1 MGTQTEVPGLLSGV
15 EGEMAGNSI
24 GKAFRVTT
32 WGESHGRAIGVVVDG
47 CPPGLPLDE
56 PSIQKDLDRRKPGQ
70 SELTTA
76 REEGDKVE
84 ILSGVFEGK
93 TSGTPVSLLILN
105 RGQQSHRYD
114 HLRDVFR
121 PGHAEATY
129 YQKYGIYD
137 HRGGG
142 RASARETAARVA
154 AGAVAKQI
162 LLEQGIEVI
171 GYTRKVGPIEAE
183 TFDLHEIE
191 KNAVRCPDPVQAKKM
206 ADFIRQVRDE
216 DDSIGGVVEVVV
228 RGVPAGLG
236 EPVYDKMDADLA
248 KGLMSINAIKGVEI
262 GAGFRAAGMRGSE
275 NNDPWIFEDGRLRT
289 KTNHAGG
296 IIGGITT
303 GEDLVVRIAIKPP
316 STIGLPQQT
325 VDRRGQTVTVTPG
338 DKEAKRRHD
347 PCICPRVVPV
357 AEAMVAIVLTDHF
370 LRQRALRG
378 ARPDPE

>member
-1 MGTQTEVPGLLSGV
+1 
-15 EGEMAGNSI
+15 MAGNSF
-24 GKAFRVTT
+24 GKAFRITT
-32 WGESHGRAIGVVVDG
+32 WGESHGRAIGAVVDG
-47 CPPGLPLDE
+47 CPPGLSLDE
-56 PSIQKDLDRRKPGQ
+56 QMIQKDLDRRKPGQ

-76 REEGDKVE
+76 RKESDQVE

-105 RGQQSHRYD
+105 KGQQSYRYD

-154 AGAVAKQI
+154 AGAVAKRI
-162 LLEQGIEVI
+162 IAEEGIEVI
-171 GYTRKVGPIEAE
+171 GYTRRVGPVEAE
-183 TFDLHEIE
+183 TFDLQAIE
-191 KNAVRCPDPVQAKKM
+191 GNAVRCPDPVQAQKM
-206 ADFIRQVRDE
+206 AELIQRVRDAG
-216 DDSIGGVVEVVV
+216 DSIGGLVEVIA

-248 KGLMSINAIKGVEI
+248 KALMSINAIKGVEI
-262 GAGFRAAGMRGSE
+262 GAGFNVAGKKGSE
-275 NNDPWIFEDGRLRT
+275 NNDPWIFENGRLRT

-303 GEDLVVRIAIKPP
+303 GEELIVRFAVKPP
-316 STIGLPQQT
+316 STIGIPQKT
-325 VDRRGQTVTVTPG
+325 VDRTGRTVTMTPG
-338 DKEAKRRHD
+338 DKDAKKRHD

-357 AEAMVAIVLTDHF
+357 AEAMVAIVLADHL
-370 LRQRALRG
+370 LRQRGLRG
-378 ARPDPE
+378 TAFKAGKAS

>member
-1 MGTQTEVPGLLSGV
+1 
-15 EGEMAGNSI
+15 MAGNSF

-76 REEGDKVE
+76 RKEGDKVE
-84 ILSGVFEGK
+84 ILSGVFEGR
-93 TSGTPVSLLILN
+93 TSGTPVCLLILN
-105 RGQQSHRYD
+105 EGQQSHRYD

-183 TFDLHEIE
+183 TFDLRQIE

-206 ADFIRQVRDE
+206 ADLIRQVRDE
-216 DDSIGGVVEVVV
+216 DDSIGGVVEIVV

-262 GAGFRAAGMRGSE
+262 GAGLSAAGMRGSE

-303 GEDLVVRIAIKPP
+303 GEDLVVRIAVKPP
-316 STIGLPQQT
+316 STIGIPQQT
-325 VDRRGQTVTVTPG
+325 VDRTGQTVTVTPG
-338 DKEAKRRHD
+338 DTEARRRHD

-378 ARPDPE
+378 AGPDTE

>member
-1 MGTQTEVPGLLSGV
+1 M
-15 EGEMAGNSI
+15 
-24 GKAFRVTT
+24 
-32 WGESHGRAIGVVVDG
+32 
-47 CPPGLPLDE
+47 
-56 PSIQKDLDRRKPGQ
+56 
-70 SELTTA
+70 
-76 REEGDKVE
+76 E

-93 TSGTPVSLLILN
+93 TLGTPVCLLILN
-105 RGQQSHRYD
+105 KGQQSHRYD

-183 TFDLHEIE
+183 TFDLREIE

-206 ADFIRQVRDE
+206 ADLIRQVRDE
-216 DDSIGGVVEVVV
+216 DDSIGGVVEVIA

-262 GAGFRAAGMRGSE
+262 GAGLGAAGMRGSE

-303 GEDLVVRIAIKPP
+303 GEDLVVRIAVKPP
-316 STIGLPQQT
+316 STIGIPQQT
-325 VDRRGQTVTVTPG
+325 VDRTGQNRDRNPGRHRSQKTARSLHMSESGPGRRGHGRHRSGRPFSAAASLEGSRTRRRIDPPRAPKR
-338 DKEAKRRHD
+338 DRRKESEASIRNCTKTASSPSPLAFAKASRENGNRD
-347 PCICPRVVPV
+347 FINGSEGSRS
-357 AEAMVAIVLTDHF
+357 F
-370 LRQRALRG
+370 LGGFATETASQ
-378 ARPDPE
+378 ETE

>member
-1 MGTQTEVPGLLSGV
+1 
-15 EGEMAGNSI
+15 MAGNSF
-24 GKAFRVTT
+24 GAAFRMTT
-32 WGESHGRAIGVVVDG
+32 WGESHGEAIGVIVDG

-56 PSIQKDLDRRKPGQ
+56 QTIQKDLDRRKPGQ

-84 ILSGVFEGK
+84 ILSGVFEG
-93 TSGTPVSLLILN
+93 TTTGTPISLLIRN
-105 RGQQSHRYD
+105 KGQHSHRYD
-114 HLRDVFR
+114 HLRDLFR

-129 YQKYGIYD
+129 FQKYGTYD

-162 LLEQGIEVI
+162 LNEHGIEVV
-171 GYTRKVGPIEAE
+171 GYTRSVGSIEAE
-183 TFDLHEIE
+183 AFDLEEIE
-191 KNAVRCPDPVQAKKM
+191 KNKVRCPDPAQAEKM
-206 ADFIRQVRDE
+206 ADLILKVRE
-216 DDSIGGVVEVVV
+216 EGDSIGGVVEILA

-248 KGLMSINAIKGVEI
+248 MALMSINAIKGVEI
-262 GAGFRAAGMRGSE
+262 GAGFGAAAKRGSE
-275 NNDPWIFEDGRLRT
+275 NNDPWIFEAGRLGT

-303 GEDLVVRIAIKPP
+303 GEELVMRIAVKPP
-316 STIGLPQQT
+316 STIGIPQQT
-325 VDRRGQTVTVTPG
+325 VDRTGRAATISPG
-338 DKEAKRRHD
+338 DSESKKRHD

-357 AEAMVAIVLTDHF
+357 AEAMVAIVLADHF
-370 LRQRALRG
+370 LRQRGLRG
-378 ARPDPE
+378 AEFDPGKAS